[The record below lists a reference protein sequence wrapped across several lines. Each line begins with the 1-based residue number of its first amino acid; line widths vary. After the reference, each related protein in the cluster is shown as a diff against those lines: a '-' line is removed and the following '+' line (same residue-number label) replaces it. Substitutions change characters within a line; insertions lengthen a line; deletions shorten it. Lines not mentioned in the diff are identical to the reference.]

1 MKFTYPAVFKKKED
15 GSFTVH
21 FPDLSLCQAAGKNY
35 EEAMANAKEA
45 ERDWIEL
52 ELQEE
57 EINIPFVSQVEDL
70 PVEEGDIVQLL
81 SVNIR
86 LMEGWD
92 E

>member
-1 MKFTYPAVFKKKED
+1 MKFTYPAVFKKNED
-15 GSFTVH
+15 ASYAVR
-21 FPDLSLCQAAGKNY
+21 FPDLAMCTAAGASY

-45 ERDWIEL
+45 ERDWLEL

-57 EINIPFVSQVEDL
+57 EIDIPFVSQIEDI
-70 PVEEGDIVQLL
+70 EIAADETVQLL

>member
-15 GSFTVH
+15 GSYSVH
-21 FPDLSLCQAAGKNY
+21 FPDLSQCTAEGANY
-35 EEAMANAKEA
+35 EEAMANAKDA
-45 ERDWIEL
+45 EREWIEL
-52 ELQEE
+52 ELQED
-57 EINIPFVSQVEDL
+57 EIDIPFVSQVEDIT
-70 PVEEGDIVQLL
+70 VEEGDIVQLL

>member
-15 GSFTVH
+15 GSYSVH
-21 FPDLSLCQAAGKNY
+21 FPDLSQCVAAGPDY
-35 EEAMANAKEA
+35 EEAMANAKDA
-45 ERDWIEL
+45 EREWIEL
-52 ELQEE
+52 ELQED
-57 EINIPFVSQVEDL
+57 EIDIPFVSQVEDIT
-70 PVEEGDIVQLL
+70 VEEGDIVQLL